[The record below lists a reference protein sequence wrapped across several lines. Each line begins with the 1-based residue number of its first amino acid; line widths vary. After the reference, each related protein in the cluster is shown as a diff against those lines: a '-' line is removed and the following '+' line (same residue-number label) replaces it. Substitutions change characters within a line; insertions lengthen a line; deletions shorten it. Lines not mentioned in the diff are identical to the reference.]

1 MASFEILAREGMG
14 RLGKFEINGKSMLT
28 PNILP
33 VVHPKFQIIH
43 PAELR
48 KKFGVDAVFT
58 NAYIIFKDEN
68 LRLAVLD
75 KGVHAH
81 LGFPGIIATDSG
93 AFQHYMYGT
102 DDLKAED
109 IEPFQEAIGSDLGV
123 ILDQPVQVTDAR
135 DVALAKVRTT
145 LQRAAD
151 NVQRRKS
158 TKTQWY
164 GPIHGSRFH
173 DLLEQS
179 AIAINGLDYAVHA
192 LGGVVKLLNDYQF
205 SMVAR
210 IIMAAKQHLDPSRP
224 VHLFGAGHPMV
235 FALFVALG
243 CDLFDSAA
251 YSLFAKEGRYITAG
265 GTWQL
270 DQLTE
275 FPCSCPTCAGYT
287 PAELRAAP
295 EDERIKHLS
304 AHNLHAS
311 MDELRTIREYM
322 RAESLWQLV
331 ETRCRAH
338 PKLLDA
344 LRVASSSG
352 LPALAEEPVF
362 KQRAVL
368 YAGPETLARPDV
380 VRYRE
385 YIAKKYE
392 MPDHIK
398 IIVILP
404 ELDVNA
410 VASPQHQQWREA
422 IDVACASDGSGGSG
436 LAREHVLI
444 VIINPV
450 LGLIP
455 EDLLSSYPASHNVF
469 PETLDLDQQAM
480 MEAALAGF
488 LQRARVASTRVIAMV
503 PETYRAEMGIDVAY
517 DGAFLRSAIDHC
529 RHAIDAPAIEVV
541 TSPDG
546 LREALARARLQ
557 ARGD

>member
-1 MASFEILAREGMG
+1 MAPFEILAREGMG
-14 RLGKFEINGKSMLT
+14 RLGKFEVNGKVMQT

-33 VVHPKFQIIH
+33 VVHPKFQVIP

-48 KKFGVDAVFT
+48 ERFGVDAVFT
-58 NAYIIFKDEN
+58 NAYIIFKDDK
-68 LRLAVLD
+68 LRAAVLE

-81 LGFPGIIATDSG
+81 LGFPGIVATDSG

-102 DDLKAED
+102 DDLKAGD

-135 DVALAKVRTT
+135 DVASAKVRTT

-151 NVQRRKS
+151 NVKRRTS
-158 TKTQWY
+158 PRTQWY
-164 GPIHGSRFH
+164 GPVHGSRYH

-179 AIAINGLDYAVHA
+179 ALAVNGLDYAVHA

-205 SMVAR
+205 AMVAR
-210 IIMAAKQHLDPSRP
+210 IIMATKQHMDPSRP

-251 YSLFAKEGRYITAG
+251 YSLFAKEGRYITAA

-275 FPCSCPTCAGYT
+275 FPCSCPACAGYT
-287 PAELRAAP
+287 PAEMKAAP
-295 EDERIKHLS
+295 EDERIERLS
-304 AHNLHAS
+304 AHNLHAT

-338 PKLLDA
+338 PKLLEA

-362 KQRAVL
+362 KRRAVF
-368 YAGPETLARPDV
+368 YTGPETLARPEV
-380 VRYRE
+380 VRHRD
-385 YIAKKYE
+385 YIANEYE
-392 MPDHIK
+392 VPAGTK
-398 IIVILP
+398 VAVILP

-410 VASPQHQQWREA
+410 IVSPQHHQWREA
-422 IDVACASDGSGGSG
+422 VDAACAGGGSG
-436 LAREHVLI
+436 DGGLSREHVLVAI
-444 VIINPV
+444 VNPV
-450 LGLIP
+450 LGIVP
-455 EDLLSSYPASHNVF
+455 EDLLSSFPGSHNVF
-469 PETLDLDQQAM
+469 PEVTDLDQQAM
-480 MEAALAGF
+480 MEAALSGF
-488 LQRARVASTRVIAMV
+488 LRRFDVAGRRVVAVV
-503 PETYRAEMGIDVAY
+503 PETYRAEIGIEVAF
-517 DGAFLRSAIDHC
+517 DGAFLRAAIERC
-529 RHAIDAPAIEVV
+529 RHALEAATIEVV

-546 LREALARARLQ
+546 LRTALASSRL
-557 ARGD
+557 

>member
-14 RLGKFEINGKSMLT
+14 RLGKFEINGKSLPT

-33 VVHPKFQIIH
+33 VVHPKFQVIPPGDLH
-43 PAELR
+43 GR
-48 KKFGVDAVFT
+48 FGVDAVFT
-58 NAYIIFKDEN
+58 NAYIIFKDER
-68 LRLAVLD
+68 LRVSVLE

-81 LGFPGIIATDSG
+81 LGFPGIVATDSG

-102 DDLKAED
+102 DDLKAGD
-109 IEPFQEAIGSDLGV
+109 IEPFQEAIGADLGV
-123 ILDQPVQVTDAR
+123 ILDQPVQVTDGR
-135 DVALAKVRTT
+135 DVASAKVRTT

-151 NVQRRKS
+151 NVRRRKS
-158 TKTQWY
+158 PKTQWY
-164 GPIHGSRFH
+164 GPVHGSRYH

-179 AIAINGLDYAVHA
+179 ALAINGLDYAVHA

-205 SMVAR
+205 AMVAR

-270 DQLTE
+270 DQLIE
-275 FPCSCPTCAGYT
+275 FPCSCPACAGYT
-287 PAELRAAP
+287 PAELKAAP
-295 EDERIKHLS
+295 KDERIKRLS
-304 AHNLHAS
+304 AHNLHAT

-368 YAGPETLARPDV
+368 YSGPETLVRPDV
-380 VRYRE
+380 VRYRD
-385 YIAKKYE
+385 YIANKYGV
-392 MPDHIK
+392 PDGTR
-398 IIVILP
+398 VVVLLP
-404 ELDVNA
+404 EFDVNA
-410 VASPQHQQWREA
+410 IVSPQHKQWREI
-422 IDVACASDGSGGSG
+422 IDDACASGGSGNSG
-436 LAREHVLI
+436 LAREHVL
-444 VIINPV
+444 VAIINPV
-450 LGLIP
+450 LGIVP

-469 PETLDLDQQAM
+469 PEALDLDQRAM
-480 MEAALAGF
+480 LEAALAGF
-488 LQRARVASTRVIAMV
+488 LRRAGVAGTRVIVVV
-503 PETYRAEMGIDVAY
+503 PETYRAEMGIEVAF
-517 DGAFLRSAIDHC
+517 DGSFLRSAIEHC
-529 RHAIDAPAIEVV
+529 RQAIDAVAIEVV

-546 LREALARARLQ
+546 LREAIAGLSPQ
-557 ARGD
+557 S